1 MPSEI
6 AWADIA
12 VKNRL
17 PHMSKERFRRRGEG
31 LKDASLLERLELS
44 PSAHCGKFLGM
55 NRAKFPDLNRWGQSK
70 KNQHWVILYLDACD
84 SAAGCRLWKPL
95 DAEPKP

>member
-12 VKNRL
+12 VKSRL

-31 LKDASLLERLELS
+31 LKEASLLERLEL
-44 PSAHCGKFLGM
+44 
-55 NRAKFPDLNRWGQSK
+55 
-70 KNQHWVILYLDACD
+70 
-84 SAAGCRLWKPL
+84 
-95 DAEPKP
+95 

>member
-1 MPSEI
+1 VREQVEARGITMPSEI

-31 LKDASLLERLELS
+31 LREASLLERYEHPLALKTPRS
-44 PSAHCGKFLGM
+44 TWA
-55 NRAKFPDLNRWGQSK
+55 R
-70 KNQHWVILYLDACD
+70 ILQN
-84 SAAGCRLWKPL
+84 PQI
-95 DAEPKP
+95 